1 MIAVR
6 LQDEDGHVED
16 EFADAEILNVI
27 IERDTADTKCLL
39 FIDPYGDT
47 TFNRYQA
54 EVLANELDAAAAN
67 IAAVDAERARRLA
80 AFVRRAA
87 AQVHTYV
94 KFIGD

>member
-6 LQDEDGHVED
+6 LQDEDGQVDD
-16 EFADAEILNVI
+16 EFDDSEILNVI
-27 IERDTADTKCLL
+27 IERNTADTKCLL

-54 EVLANELDAAAAN
+54 EVLAEEIDTAAAN
-67 IAAVDAERARRLA
+67 MAAVDAERARRLA

-87 AQVHTYV
+87 GQVHTYV

>member
-16 EFADAEILNVI
+16 EFDDSEILNVI
-27 IERDTADTKCLL
+27 IEHNTADTKCLL

-54 EVLANELDAAAAN
+54 EVLANEVVAAAAN
-67 IAAVDAERARRLA
+67 ISAGDAERARRLA

-87 AQVHTYV
+87 ADVHTYV